1 MNTKMKLAVA
11 ALAMVAAGQASAAL
25 YDGSQGATGSGDPA
39 GSGSLI
45 LSVWDDVAK
54 VSYTKDLGFTLNT
67 FLPSNVTTSAGDGSV
82 TGNKTPSAGLQS
94 VFAGDS
100 LFATTFAGS
109 TQSNLKWNVTA
120 MDSVTGGTGVAR
132 VATTTNG
139 TPIMNNNGTT
149 QAAGGYN
156 TMINALN
163 TAWGCNAAV
172 SCAVNDS
179 TANGYANKGF
189 GENLNG
195 TLTGASSAGG
205 IGQSLSF
212 WYLTRTTASSNG
224 FTATNKVQYA
234 NSTGAATWTLASNG
248 TLTYTVPSAVPV
260 PGAALLLG
268 SGLLGLVGVS
278 RRKNRA

>member
-25 YDGSQGATGSGDPA
+25 LDGTNAA
-39 GSGSLI
+39 GGSLI

-67 FLPSNVTTSAGDGSV
+67 FLPSSVTTAAGDQGV
-82 TGNKTPSAGLQS
+82 TGNKTPNAGFTQS
-94 VFAGDS
+94 FAGDS

-120 MDSVTGGTGVAR
+120 MDSATGGVVGVAR
-132 VATTTNG
+132 VATTTTG
-139 TPIMNNNGTT
+139 TPVMNNNGTT
-149 QAAGGYN
+149 GAGSGYN
-156 TMINALN
+156 TMIGALN
-163 TAWGCNAAV
+163 TAWGCGAAA

-189 GENLNG
+189 GETLNG
-195 TLTGASSAGG
+195 TLSGASSAGG
-205 IGQSLSF
+205 IGQALSF
-212 WYLTRTTASSNG
+212 WYLTRTTGTGSG

-234 NSTGAATWTLASNG
+234 NTTGAATWTLAANG
-248 TLTYTVPSAVPV
+248 TLTYSLAGEVANVPV

>member
-25 YDGSQGATGSGDPA
+25 LDGTNATG
-39 GSGSLI
+39 GSLI

-67 FLPSNVTTSAGDGSV
+67 FLPSSVTTLAGDNGGV
-82 TGNKTPSAGLQS
+82 AATGNKTPNAGLTS

-100 LFATTFAGS
+100 LFTTTFAGS
-109 TQSNLKWNVTA
+109 VQSNLKWNVVA
-120 MDSVTGGTGVAR
+120 ADSVSGATSLAR

-139 TPIMNNNGTT
+139 TPVMNNNGTNGAG
-149 QAAGGYN
+149 AAYN
-156 TMINALN
+156 TMIGALN
-163 TAWGCNAAV
+163 TAWGCNAAT

-179 TANGYANKGF
+179 TVNGYANKNYGDTL
-189 GENLNG
+189 GG
-195 TLTGASSAGG
+195 TLINGVGSSGG
-205 IGQSLSF
+205 IGDSLSF
-212 WYLTRTTASSNG
+212 WYLTRTVGTGSG
-224 FTATNKVQYA
+224 FTATNKTQYA
-234 NSTGAATWTLASNG
+234 NSANSATWKLAADG
-248 TLTYTVPSAVPV
+248 TLTYSLAPAAAVPV